1 MNIVRQGEIIQPAH
15 GWLVIEQNMCLYS
28 RLSICNAQLR
38 NRNGLSGSFS
48 KVSMHSF
55 QLLALTTIFQDLHIS
70 IRERGV
76 LSAFH
81 PDAIDL
87 YSICSDLKRVCWT
100 LYDPGFRLN
109 KNVCHSCEPFIP
121 S

>member
-1 MNIVRQGEIIQPAH
+1 MSVEAVNMLLDKLAVGKMKQKDYVPILKAINMQCTAEEQEWIIRII
-15 GWLVIEQNMCLYS
+15 L
-28 RLSICNAQLR
+28 
-38 NRNGLSGSFS
+38 
-48 KVSMHSF
+48 K
-55 QLLALTTIFQDLHIS
+55 DLHIS

-87 YSICSDLKRVCWT
+87 YNVCSDLKRVCWT

-109 KNVCHSCEPFIP
+109 KNVCHSC
-121 S
+121 